1 MIGGIIG
8 AVRAALSLAAVLTEH
23 LRNKKLIE
31 AGKAEAIAEALHV
44 ASKEMAKVAANRAR
58 YKRDPEYADRLRDS
72 FKIKQR

>member
-8 AVRAALSLAAVLTEH
+8 AVRAALGLAAVLTEH